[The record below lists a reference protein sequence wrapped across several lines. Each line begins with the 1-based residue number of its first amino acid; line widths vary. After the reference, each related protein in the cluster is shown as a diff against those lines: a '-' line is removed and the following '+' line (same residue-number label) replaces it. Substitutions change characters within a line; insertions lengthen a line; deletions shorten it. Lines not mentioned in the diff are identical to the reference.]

1 MQSRAEDLPPME
13 KTRKSRFT
21 RQSVLVL
28 VLALLCTA
36 LTTTPVG
43 ADTTYVVVSGDTL
56 SGIAQDYGISLQ
68 DLLDANNLTV
78 NDIIHV
84 GQELVIPGVE
94 GYTTDYGD
102 LVVEGR
108 GWGHGRGMG
117 QYGSLGYAIDEG
129 WTRDQIL
136 DHFYGNTTSSV
147 LDPQEMTIRLRGH
160 DASST
165 KVYVENAILVVGD
178 EDGNWIELDN
188 QAVKITLDGNI
199 DRYSIAVGSDCGSSF
214 TDTGINIESPIVRVR
229 SAHYAPPVS
238 GSALEVPP
246 PANLNAGFTISETG
260 GSTTVDESG
269 TTDNFTIVLDSQPV
283 SNVVLVISSSD
294 TNEVT
299 VSSPLTFSPENWNTP
314 QTVTLT
320 GIQDNSDD
328 GVQTI
333 PIVLSIDDAN
343 SDDEFDGVLD
353 QTVSVAVTEPVL
365 TVLNT
370 EDADLD
376 VTLQLCEGSNA
387 ATWYRGE
394 LRAAR
399 YEGNQRTVNA
409 LPLEQY
415 LRSVVPRE
423 MPASWADEGG
433 GAGAEALQVQSV
445 AARSYSLAEN
455 RYNYAKT
462 CDTTSCQVYEGRES
476 RSGGS
481 QWSNEDSRSDTAI
494 QATAGLVRMWGD
506 QVARTEFSASTGGH
520 TITVDFP
527 GVPDDG
533 DDVAINPVHR
543 WTEALSLAEV
553 LDSYSI
559 NDLYEVVVV
568 SRDGFGDDGGRVED
582 LELRTRSGQV
592 VTVSGYDFQWEFGL
606 KSKWYNVDYGPP
618 NASDVFPEIRYDEYR
633 VSTGYSNE
641 ELPGLQMAADYL
653 NITEEETQSIAV
665 GMVAFLLALAGDTSE
680 MGPME
685 NPPVVD
691 QGVMVKTQYFA
702 LDGSQGALE
711 SVAQT
716 FGITG
721 SEAQKFSS
729 SVLVF
734 LVALAQASS
743 G

>member
-1 MQSRAEDLPPME
+1 MHSRAEESPPME
-13 KTRKSRFT
+13 QARKNRFT
-21 RQSVLVL
+21 RRSVLVL
-28 VLALLCTA
+28 VLALLSAA
-36 LTTTPVG
+36 LTATPAG

-56 SGIAQDYGISLQ
+56 SGIAQDHGISLQ

-78 NDIIHV
+78 NDIIYV
-84 GQELVIPGVE
+84 GQELIIPGVD

-102 LVVEGR
+102 VIVDGR

-129 WTRDQIL
+129 WNRDQIL

-160 DASST
+160 DDSST

-199 DRYSIAVGSDCGSSF
+199 DRYSIAVGSDCSSSF

-229 SAHYAPPVS
+229 SAHYAAPLAANS
-238 GSALEVPP
+238 SQVP
-246 PANLNAGFTISETG
+246 AENLNAGFTITETD
-260 GSTTVDESG
+260 GSSTVDESG
-269 TTDNFTIVLDSQPV
+269 TSDTFTVVLDSQPA
-283 SNVVLVISSSD
+283 SDVVLAVTSSD
-294 TNEVT
+294 ANEVT
-299 VSSPLTFSPENWNTP
+299 TSGALTFNSANWDSA

-320 GIQDNSDD
+320 GVEDGTDD

-333 PIVLSIDDAN
+333 SVVLSIDDAN
-343 SDDEFDGVLD
+343 SDDAFDGLAD
-353 QTVSVAVTEPVL
+353 QIVSVTVTEPVL
-365 TVLNT
+365 TVLDTN
-370 EDADLD
+370 DADLD
-376 VTLQLCEGSNA
+376 VTLQLCEGSNT

-409 LPLEQY
+409 LQLEQY

-433 GAGAEALQVQSV
+433 GAGTQALQVQSV

-481 QWSNEDSRSDTAI
+481 QWSNEDSRSDAAI

-559 NDLYEVVVV
+559 NDLYEVVVM

-606 KSKWYNVDYGPP
+606 KSKWYTIEYGPP
-618 NASDVFPEIRYDEYR
+618 NASEVFPEERYDEYR
-633 VSTGYSNE
+633 VSAGYSQE
-641 ELPGLQMAADYL
+641 ELPGLQVAADYL
-653 NITEEETQSIAV
+653 DITEEETQSIAV
-665 GMVAFLLALAGDTSE
+665 GMLAFLLAIAGE
-680 MGPME
+680 NAEIEPME
-685 NPPVVD
+685 TPPVVD
-691 QGVMVKTQYFA
+691 EGALVQTQYFA
-702 LDGSQGALE
+702 LDGSQQALE
-711 SVAQT
+711 SVAAT
-716 FGITG
+716 FNLTG
-721 SEAQKFSS
+721 AEAQKFSS

-743 G
+743 E

>member
-13 KTRKSRFT
+13 QIRKNGFT
-21 RQSVLVL
+21 RRSVLVL
-28 VLALLCTA
+28 VLALLCTV
-36 LTTTPVG
+36 LTTAPAG

-56 SGIAQDYGISLQ
+56 SGIAQDHGVSLQ

-78 NDIIHV
+78 NDIIYA
-84 GQELVIPGVE
+84 GQELIIPGVD

-102 LVVEGR
+102 VVVDGR

-147 LDPQEMTIRLRGH
+147 LNPQEMTIRLRGH
-160 DASST
+160 DSSST

-178 EDGNWIELDN
+178 EAGNWIELDN
-188 QAVKITLDGNI
+188 QAVNITLDGNL

-214 TDTGINIESPIVRVR
+214 VDTGINIESPIVRVR
-229 SAHYAPPVS
+229 SAHYAAPVAANS
-238 GSALEVPP
+238 SQIPVE
-246 PANLNAGFTISETG
+246 NLNAGFTIAETDG
-260 GSTTVDESG
+260 FSTVDESG
-269 TTDNFTIVLDSQPV
+269 TSDTFTVVLDSEPA
-283 SNVVLVISSSD
+283 SDVVLTVLSGD
-294 TNEVT
+294 ENEVT
-299 VSSPLTFSPENWNTP
+299 TSGLLTFSPGNWNV
-314 QTVTLT
+314 QQVVTLT
-320 GIQDNSDD
+320 GVEDNTND
-328 GVQTI
+328 GVQTVSVVI
-333 PIVLSIDDAN
+333 AVDDAS
-343 SDDEFDGVLD
+343 SDDAFDAVAD
-353 QTVSVAVTEPVL
+353 QTVSVSVTEPVL
-365 TVLNT
+365 TVLDTN
-370 EDADLD
+370 DADLD
-376 VTLQLCEGSNA
+376 VTLQLCEGSNT

-409 LPLEQY
+409 LQLEQY

-423 MPASWADEGG
+423 MPASWAEEGD
-433 GAGAEALQVQSV
+433 GAGAQALQVQAV

-462 CDTTSCQVYEGRES
+462 CDTISCQVYEGRES

-494 QATAGLVRMWGD
+494 LATAGLVRMWGD

-527 GVPDDG
+527 GVPDEG
-533 DDVAINPVHR
+533 DDVEINPVHR
-543 WTEALSLAEV
+543 WSETLSLSDV
-553 LDSYSI
+553 LNSYSI
-559 NDLYEVVVV
+559 NDLYEIVVV

-606 KSKWYNVDYGPP
+606 KSKWYTIEYGPP
-618 NASDVFPEIRYDEYR
+618 NASEAFPEERYDEYR
-633 VSTGYSNE
+633 VSAGYNQE
-641 ELPGLQMAADYL
+641 ELPGLQLAADYL
-653 NITEEETQSIAV
+653 DITEEEAQSIAV
-665 GMVAFLLALAGDTSE
+665 GMLAFLLAIAGE
-680 MGPME
+680 NAEIEPME
-685 NPPVVD
+685 TPPVVD
-691 QGVMVKTQYFA
+691 EGALVQTQYFA
-702 LDGSQGALE
+702 LDGSQQALE
-711 SVAQT
+711 SVAQA
-716 FGITG
+716 FSLTG
-721 SEAQKFSS
+721 AEAQKFSS

>member
-13 KTRKSRFT
+13 QIRKNGFT
-21 RQSVLVL
+21 RRSVLVL
-28 VLALLCTA
+28 VLALLCTV
-36 LTTTPVG
+36 LTTAPAG

-56 SGIAQDYGISLQ
+56 SGIAQDHGVSLQ

-78 NDIIHV
+78 NDIIYA
-84 GQELVIPGVE
+84 GQELIIPGVD

-102 LVVEGR
+102 VVVDGR

-147 LDPQEMTIRLRGH
+147 LNPQEMTIRLRGH
-160 DASST
+160 DSSST

-178 EDGNWIELDN
+178 EAGNWIELDN
-188 QAVKITLDGNI
+188 QAVNITLDGNL

-214 TDTGINIESPIVRVR
+214 VDTGINIESPIVRVR
-229 SAHYAPPVS
+229 SAHYAAPVAANS
-238 GSALEVPP
+238 SQIPVE
-246 PANLNAGFTISETG
+246 NLNAGFTIAETDG
-260 GSTTVDESG
+260 FSTVDESG
-269 TTDNFTIVLDSQPV
+269 TSDTFTVVLDSEPA
-283 SNVVLVISSSD
+283 SDVVLTVLSGD
-294 TNEVT
+294 ENEVT
-299 VSSPLTFSPENWNTP
+299 TSGLLTFSPGNWNV
-314 QTVTLT
+314 QQVVTLT
-320 GIQDNSDD
+320 GVEDNTND
-328 GVQTI
+328 GVQT
-333 PIVLSIDDAN
+333 VSVVVAVDDAS
-343 SDDEFDGVLD
+343 SDDAFDEIAD
-353 QTVSVAVTEPVL
+353 QTVSVSVTEPVL
-365 TVLNT
+365 TVLDTN
-370 EDADLD
+370 DADLD
-376 VTLQLCEGSNA
+376 VTLQLCEGSNT

-409 LPLEQY
+409 LQLEQY

-423 MPASWADEGG
+423 MPASWAEEGD
-433 GAGAEALQVQSV
+433 GAGAQALQVQAV

-462 CDTTSCQVYEGRES
+462 CDTISCQVYEGRES

-494 QATAGLVRMWGD
+494 LATAGLVRMWGD

-527 GVPDDG
+527 GVPDEG
-533 DDVAINPVHR
+533 DDVEINPVHR
-543 WTEALSLAEV
+543 WSETLSLSDV
-553 LDSYSI
+553 LNSYSI
-559 NDLYEVVVV
+559 NDLYEIVVV

-606 KSKWYNVDYGPP
+606 KSKWYTIEYGPP
-618 NASDVFPEIRYDEYR
+618 NASEAFPEERYDEYR
-633 VSTGYSNE
+633 VSAGYNQE
-641 ELPGLQMAADYL
+641 ELPGLQLAAGYL
-653 NITEEETQSIAV
+653 DITEEEAQSIAV
-665 GMVAFLLALAGDTSE
+665 GMLAFLLAIAGE
-680 MGPME
+680 NAEIVPME
-685 NPPVVD
+685 IPPVVD
-691 QGVMVKTQYFA
+691 EGALVQTQYFA
-702 LDGSQGALE
+702 LDGSQQALE
-711 SVAQT
+711 SVAEA
-716 FGITG
+716 FNLTG
-721 SEAQKFSS
+721 AEAQKFSS
-729 SVLVF
+729 SVLIF

-743 G
+743 E

>member
-13 KTRKSRFT
+13 QNRKSRFT
-21 RQSVLVL
+21 RRSVMVL

-78 NDIIHV
+78 EDIIHV

-178 EDGNWIELDN
+178 EDGDWIELDN
-188 QAVKITLDGNI
+188 QAVKITLDGNV

-214 TDTGINIESPIVRVR
+214 SDTGINIESPIVRVR
-229 SAHYAPPVS
+229 SAHYAPPVVAN
-238 GSALEVPP
+238 GSQTSPGDLD
-246 PANLNAGFTISETG
+246 AGFTVTETD
-260 GSTTVDESG
+260 GSSTVDESG
-269 TTDNFTIVLDSQPV
+269 TSDTFTVVLDSQPA
-283 SNVVLVISSSD
+283 SDVVLTVTSSD

-299 VSSPLTFSPENWNTP
+299 TSGALTFNSSNWDSP

-320 GIQDNSDD
+320 GVEDDADD

-333 PIVLSIDDAN
+333 SVVLSIDDAN
-343 SDDEFDGVLD
+343 SDDEFDDLVD
-353 QTVSVAVTEPVL
+353 QTITVTVTEPVL
-365 TVLNT
+365 TVLDT
-370 EDADLD
+370 DDADLD

-399 YEGNQRTVNA
+399 YENTQRTVNA

-423 MPASWADEGG
+423 MPASWADQGG

-476 RSGGS
+476 RSGSS
-481 QWSNEDSRSDTAI
+481 QWSNEDSRSDAGI
-494 QATAGLVRMWGD
+494 LATAGLVRMWGD

-543 WTEALSLAEV
+543 WTEALSLSGV
-553 LDSYSI
+553 LDAYNI

-606 KSKWYNVDYGPP
+606 KSKWYTIEYGPP
-618 NASDVFPEIRYDEYR
+618 NATESFPDQRYDEYR
-633 VSTGYSNE
+633 VSTGYSTE
-641 ELPGLQMAADYL
+641 ELSGLQMAADYL
-653 NITEEETQSIAV
+653 DVSEEDLQSIAV
-665 GMVAFLLALAGDTSE
+665 GMVAFLLALVGDNSE
-680 MGPME
+680 IEPMDT
-685 NPPVVD
+685 PPTVD
-691 QGVMVKTQYFA
+691 DGVMVKTQYFA
-702 LDGSQGALE
+702 LDGSQEALE
-711 SVAQT
+711 SVASVFQL
-716 FGITG
+716 TG
-721 SEAQKFSS
+721 AETQKFAS

-743 G
+743 E

>member
-1 MQSRAEDLPPME
+1 MQSRAENLPPM
-13 KTRKSRFT
+13 KQTRKSSLT
-21 RQSVLVL
+21 RRSVLVL
-28 VLALLCTA
+28 VLALLCTV
-36 LTTTPVG
+36 LTTTPAG

-56 SGIAQDYGISLQ
+56 SGIAQDHGISLQ

-78 NDIIHV
+78 NDIIYV
-84 GQELVIPGVE
+84 GQELIIPGVD

-102 LVVEGR
+102 VVVDGR

-136 DHFYGNTTSSV
+136 DHFYGNTTGSV
-147 LDPQEMTIRLRGH
+147 LDPQEMTVRLRGH
-160 DASST
+160 DNSST

-178 EDGNWIELDN
+178 EDGDWIELDN
-188 QAVKITLDGNI
+188 QAVKITLDGDL
-199 DRYSIAVGSDCGSSF
+199 DRYSIAVGSNCGSSF
-214 TDTGINIESPIVRVR
+214 SDTGINIESPIVRVR
-229 SAHYAPPVS
+229 SAHYAPPVVAN
-238 GSALEVPP
+238 GSQTSPE
-246 PANLNAGFTISETG
+246 NLDAGFTVIETDG
-260 GSTTVDESG
+260 FSTVDESG
-269 TTDNFTIVLDSQPV
+269 TSDTFTVVLDSQPA
-283 SNVVLVISSSD
+283 SDVVLTVTSSD
-294 TNEVT
+294 TNEVAT
-299 VSSPLTFSPENWNTP
+299 SGSLTFNSSNWDSP

-320 GIQDNSDD
+320 GVEDDADD

-333 PIVLSIDDAN
+333 SVVLSINDAN
-343 SDDEFDGVLD
+343 SDDEFDDLAD
-353 QTVSVAVTEPVL
+353 QTVTVTVTEPVL
-365 TVLNT
+365 TVLDT
-370 EDADLD
+370 DDADLD

-399 YEGNQRTVNA
+399 YENTQRTVNA

-423 MPASWADEGG
+423 MPASWADQGG

-476 RSGGS
+476 RSGSS
-481 QWSNEDSRSDTAI
+481 QWSNEDSRSDAAI
-494 QATAGLVRMWGD
+494 LATAGLVRMWGD

-543 WTEALSLAEV
+543 WTEALSLSEV
-553 LDSYSI
+553 LDAYSI

-606 KSKWYNVDYGPP
+606 KSKWYTIEYGPP
-618 NASDVFPEIRYDEYR
+618 NATENFPDQRYDEYR
-633 VSTGYSNE
+633 VSTGYNTE
-641 ELPGLQMAADYL
+641 ELSGLQMAADYL
-653 NITEEETQSIAV
+653 DVSEEDLQSIAV
-665 GMVAFLLALAGDTSE
+665 GMVAFLLALVGDNSE
-680 MGPME
+680 IEPMDT
-685 NPPVVD
+685 PPTVD
-691 QGVMVKTQYFA
+691 DGVMVKTQYFA
-702 LDGSQGALE
+702 LDGSQEALE
-711 SVAQT
+711 SVASVFQL
-716 FGITG
+716 TG
-721 SEAQKFSS
+721 AETQKFAS
-729 SVLVF
+729 SVLIF

-743 G
+743 E

>member
-1 MQSRAEDLPPME
+1 ME
-13 KTRKSRFT
+13 QNRKSRFT
-21 RQSVLVL
+21 RRSVLVL

-36 LTTTPVG
+36 LTATPAG

-56 SGIAQDYGISLQ
+56 SGIAQDHGISLQ
-68 DLLDANNLTV
+68 DLLDANSLTV
-78 NDIIHV
+78 NTIIYV
-84 GQELVIPGVE
+84 GQELIIPGVD
-94 GYTTDYGD
+94 GYTRDYGD
-102 LVVEGR
+102 VVVDGR

-117 QYGSLGYAIDEG
+117 QYGSLGYAVDEG
-129 WTRDQIL
+129 WNRDQIL

-147 LDPQEMTIRLRGH
+147 LDPQEMTVRLRGH
-160 DASST
+160 DGSST

-188 QAVKITLDGNI
+188 QAVKITLDGNM
-199 DRYSIAVGSDCGSSF
+199 DRYSIFVGSDCGSSF

-238 GSALEVPP
+238 GNALETPP
-246 PANLNAGFTISETG
+246 PENSNAGFTVAETG
-260 GSTTVDESG
+260 GSTTVDETG
-269 TTDNFTIVLDSQPV
+269 TTDTFTVVLNSQPA
-283 SNVVLVISSSD
+283 SNVVLTINSSD

-299 VSSPLTFSPENWNTP
+299 ATSPLTFSPGNWSTP

-320 GIQDNSDD
+320 GVQDSSDD

-333 PIVLSIDDAN
+333 SVVLSIDDAN
-343 SDDEFDGVLD
+343 SDDAFDGLAD
-353 QTVSVAVTEPVL
+353 QTVPVTVTEPVL
-365 TVLNT
+365 TVLDTN
-370 EDADLD
+370 DANLD
-376 VTLQLCEGSNA
+376 VTLQLCESSNA

-433 GAGAEALQVQSV
+433 GAGVEALQVQSV

-476 RSGGS
+476 RSGSS
-481 QWSNEDSRSDTAI
+481 QWSNEDSRTDAAI
-494 QATAGLVRMWGD
+494 LATAGLVRMWGD

-543 WTEALSLAEV
+543 WTESVSLSEV
-553 LDSYSI
+553 LTAYNID
-559 NDLYEVVVV
+559 DLYEVVVV
-568 SRDGFGDDGGRVED
+568 SRDGFGDDGGRVEN
-582 LELRTRSGQV
+582 LELRSRSGEV

-606 KSKWYNVDYGPP
+606 KSKWYTIEYGPP
-618 NASDVFPEIRYDEYR
+618 NASTVFPEERYDEYR
-633 VSTGYSNE
+633 VSSGYTAE
-641 ELPGLQMAADYL
+641 ELEGLQMAANYFE
-653 NITEEETQSIAV
+653 TSPEEIQSIAV
-665 GMVAFLLALAGDTSE
+665 GMVAFLLALAGDGTTFE
-680 MGPME
+680 PIE
-685 NPPVVD
+685 TPPAVDGEHVVRSAF
-691 QGVMVKTQYFA
+691 FA

-711 SVAQT
+711 SIASTFQMNGAQ
-716 FGITG
+716 
-721 SEAQKFSS
+721 SQKFSS

-734 LVALAQASS
+734 LVALAQAQ
-743 G
+743 

>member
-13 KTRKSRFT
+13 QIRKNGFT
-21 RQSVLVL
+21 RRSVLVL
-28 VLALLCTA
+28 VLALLCTV
-36 LTTTPVG
+36 LTTAPAG

-56 SGIAQDYGISLQ
+56 SGIAQDHGVSLQ

-78 NDIIHV
+78 NDIIYA
-84 GQELVIPGVE
+84 GQELIIPGVD

-102 LVVEGR
+102 VVVDGR

-147 LDPQEMTIRLRGH
+147 LNPQEMTIRLRGH
-160 DASST
+160 DSSST

-178 EDGNWIELDN
+178 EAGNWIELDN
-188 QAVKITLDGNI
+188 QAVNITLDGNL

-214 TDTGINIESPIVRVR
+214 VDTGINIESPIVRVR
-229 SAHYAPPVS
+229 SAHYAAPVAANS
-238 GSALEVPP
+238 SQIPVE
-246 PANLNAGFTISETG
+246 NLNAGFTIAETDG
-260 GSTTVDESG
+260 FSTVDESG
-269 TTDNFTIVLDSQPV
+269 TSDTFTVVLDSEPA
-283 SNVVLVISSSD
+283 SDVVLTVLSGD
-294 TNEVT
+294 ENEVT
-299 VSSPLTFSPENWNTP
+299 TSGLLTFSPGNWNV
-314 QTVTLT
+314 QQVVTLT
-320 GIQDNSDD
+320 GVEDNTND
-328 GVQTI
+328 GVQT
-333 PIVLSIDDAN
+333 VSVVVAVDDAS
-343 SDDEFDGVLD
+343 SDDAFDEIAD
-353 QTVSVAVTEPVL
+353 QTVSVSVTEPVL
-365 TVLNT
+365 TVLDTN
-370 EDADLD
+370 DADLD
-376 VTLQLCEGSNA
+376 VTLQLCEGSNT

-409 LPLEQY
+409 LQLEQY

-423 MPASWADEGG
+423 MPASWAEEGD
-433 GAGAEALQVQSV
+433 GAGAQALQVQAV

-462 CDTTSCQVYEGRES
+462 CDTISCQVYEGRES

-494 QATAGLVRMWGD
+494 LATAGLVRMWGD

-527 GVPDDG
+527 GVPDEG
-533 DDVAINPVHR
+533 DDVEINPVHR
-543 WTEALSLAEV
+543 WSETLSLSDV
-553 LDSYSI
+553 LNSYSI
-559 NDLYEVVVV
+559 NDLYEIVVV

-606 KSKWYNVDYGPP
+606 KSKWYTIEYGPP
-618 NASDVFPEIRYDEYR
+618 NASEAFPEERYDEYR
-633 VSTGYSNE
+633 VSAGYNQE
-641 ELPGLQMAADYL
+641 ELPGLQLAADYL
-653 NITEEETQSIAV
+653 DITEEEAQSIAV
-665 GMVAFLLALAGDTSE
+665 GMLAFLLAIAGE
-680 MGPME
+680 NAEIEPME
-685 NPPVVD
+685 TPPVVD
-691 QGVMVKTQYFA
+691 EGALVQTQYFA
-702 LDGSQGALE
+702 LDGSQQALE
-711 SVAQT
+711 SVAEA
-716 FGITG
+716 FNLTG
-721 SEAQKFSS
+721 AEAQKFSS
-729 SVLVF
+729 SVLIF

-743 G
+743 E

>member
-13 KTRKSRFT
+13 QIRKNGFT
-21 RQSVLVL
+21 RRSVLVL
-28 VLALLCTA
+28 VLALLCTV
-36 LTTTPVG
+36 LTTAPAG

-56 SGIAQDYGISLQ
+56 SGIAQDHGVSLQ

-78 NDIIHV
+78 NDIIYA
-84 GQELVIPGVE
+84 GQELIIPGVD

-102 LVVEGR
+102 VVVDGR

-147 LDPQEMTIRLRGH
+147 LNPQEMTIRLRGH
-160 DASST
+160 DSSST

-178 EDGNWIELDN
+178 EAGNWIELDN
-188 QAVKITLDGNI
+188 QAVNITLDGNL

-214 TDTGINIESPIVRVR
+214 VDTGINIESPIVRVR
-229 SAHYAPPVS
+229 SAHYAAPVAANS
-238 GSALEVPP
+238 SQIPVE
-246 PANLNAGFTISETG
+246 NLNAGFTIAETDG
-260 GSTTVDESG
+260 FSTVDESG
-269 TTDNFTIVLDSQPV
+269 TSDTFTVVLDSEPA
-283 SNVVLVISSSD
+283 SDVVLTVLSGD
-294 TNEVT
+294 ENEVT
-299 VSSPLTFSPENWNTP
+299 TSGLLTFSPGNWNV
-314 QTVTLT
+314 QQVVTLT
-320 GIQDNSDD
+320 GVEDNTND
-328 GVQTI
+328 GVQT
-333 PIVLSIDDAN
+333 VSVVVAVDDAS
-343 SDDEFDGVLD
+343 SDDAFDEIAD
-353 QTVSVAVTEPVL
+353 QTVSVSVTEPVL
-365 TVLNT
+365 TVLDTN
-370 EDADLD
+370 DADLD
-376 VTLQLCEGSNA
+376 VTLQLCEGSNT

-409 LPLEQY
+409 LQLEQY

-423 MPASWADEGG
+423 MPASWAEEGD
-433 GAGAEALQVQSV
+433 GAGAQALQVQAV

-462 CDTTSCQVYEGRES
+462 CDTISCQVYEGRES

-494 QATAGLVRMWGD
+494 LATAGLVRMWGD

-527 GVPDDG
+527 GVPDEG
-533 DDVAINPVHR
+533 DDVEINPVHR
-543 WTEALSLAEV
+543 WSETLSLSDV
-553 LDSYSI
+553 LNSYSI
-559 NDLYEVVVV
+559 NDLYEIVVV

-606 KSKWYNVDYGPP
+606 KSKWYTIEYGPP
-618 NASDVFPEIRYDEYR
+618 NASEAFPEERYDEYR
-633 VSTGYSNE
+633 VSAGYNQE
-641 ELPGLQMAADYL
+641 ELPGLQLAADYL
-653 NITEEETQSIAV
+653 DITEEEAQSIAV
-665 GMVAFLLALAGDTSE
+665 GMLAFLLAIAGE
-680 MGPME
+680 NAEIAPME
-685 NPPVVD
+685 IPPVVD
-691 QGVMVKTQYFA
+691 EGALVQTQYFA
-702 LDGSQGALE
+702 LDGSQQALE
-711 SVAQT
+711 SVAEA
-716 FGITG
+716 FNLTG
-721 SEAQKFSS
+721 AEAQKFSS
-729 SVLVF
+729 SVLIF

-743 G
+743 E